1 MKGIVLYGSQSDR
14 VFFDECLEKL
24 RPHSEF
30 IFEVLSAHRDPE
42 KLRLLCQKLDANY
55 VIAGAGLSAALPG
68 CVASQSKVPVFGVP
82 LPSCFGGLDA
92 FLASLQMP
100 KGTPVATCAPY
111 NEDSII
117 SFIETIQTEKWSKEK
132 KVNVYV
138 DSLIQPYEYV
148 DKALKS
154 LVELAGEESIQLEV
168 TNRYN
173 PDCWNILLVH
183 QDKEIVLK
191 PNCLHVPMM
200 NKQSMDNPSRA
211 LSLFGLAE
219 KGGLWFGV
227 NNCINALRWLKRV
240 FESC

>member
-1 MKGIVLYGSQSDR
+1 MKGVVLYGSQSDR

-111 NEDSII
+111 NEGSII
-117 SFIETIQTEKWSKEK
+117 SFIETIQSEKWSKEK
-132 KVNVYV
+132 KVNIYV

-154 LVELAGEESIQLEV
+154 LVELAEEESIELEV
-168 TNRYN
+168 SNRYN

-183 QDKEIVLK
+183 EDKEIVLK

-200 NKQSMDNPSRA
+200 NKQTMDNPSRA
-211 LSLFGLAE
+211 LSLFSLAE

>member
-1 MKGIVLYGSQSDR
+1 MLYGSQSDR

-111 NEDSII
+111 NEGSII
-117 SFIETIQTEKWSKEK
+117 SFIETIQSEKWSKEK
-132 KVNVYV
+132 KVNIYV
-138 DSLIQPYEYV
+138 DSLIQPYEYI
-148 DKALKS
+148 DKALKG
-154 LVELAGEESIQLEV
+154 LVELAEEESIELEV
-168 TNRYN
+168 SNRYN

-183 QDKEIVLK
+183 EDKEIVLK

-200 NKQSMDNPSRA
+200 NKQTMDNPSRA
-211 LSLFGLAE
+211 LSLFSLAE